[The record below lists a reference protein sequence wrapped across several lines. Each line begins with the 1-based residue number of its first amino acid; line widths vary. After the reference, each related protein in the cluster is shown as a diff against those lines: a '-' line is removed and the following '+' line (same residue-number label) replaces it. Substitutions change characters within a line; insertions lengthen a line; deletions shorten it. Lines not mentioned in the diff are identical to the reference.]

1 LLQWTFLWLQAHSS
15 SRRSPQQRSWEIL
28 LRQHGLRSSSNFR
41 KLDLHSPITL
51 RRWPPWLTNY
61 CCVRVA
67 DTFDAFF
74 FTYEA
79 FTGYCSA
86 NRKVSINEIGFCDN
100 ELGFCVQTLDV
111 LFGVTF
117 VNIIKFAFGAS
128 STITCSGDAAMALP
142 SRGHQPG
149 ASRGT

>member
-1 LLQWTFLWLQAHSS
+1 M
-15 SRRSPQQRSWEIL
+15 
-28 LRQHGLRSSSNFR
+28 
-41 KLDLHSPITL
+41 
-51 RRWPPWLTNY
+51 TNY

-100 ELGFCVQTLDV
+100 EIGFCVQTLDV

-128 STITCSGDAAMALP
+128 SRDNACFAKGEYDGSERSLSLLIV
-142 SRGHQPG
+142 
-149 ASRGT
+149 